1 MNKNTFKKKKLFT
14 NPKPG
19 MKLLKSSGDP
29 LVWKT
34 FQETNETAI
43 GNTESLSEVARI
55 TVFVRQNW
63 KDNQSTESSW
73 STSGTSWIIIDT
85 DCIREITK
93 YYKTSDKL

>member
-1 MNKNTFKKKKLFT
+1 MFT

-19 MKLLKSSGDP
+19 MKSLKFSGDP

-55 TVFVRQNW
+55 TLFVRQN
-63 KDNQSTESSW
+63 
-73 STSGTSWIIIDT
+73 
-85 DCIREITK
+85 
-93 YYKTSDKL
+93 